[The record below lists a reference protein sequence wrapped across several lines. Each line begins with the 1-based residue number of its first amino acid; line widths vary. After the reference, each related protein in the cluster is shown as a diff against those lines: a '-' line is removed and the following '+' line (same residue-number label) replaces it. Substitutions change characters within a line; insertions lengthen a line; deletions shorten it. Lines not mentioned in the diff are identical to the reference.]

1 MDAYADDLHG
11 YQGKVQTTRKVGE
24 FIVDY
29 SRTGRVVGL
38 EILDLRDDLAR
49 HGGVIRIPP
58 EVLPPLP

>member
-1 MDAYADDLHG
+1 MDAHTDDLHG

-38 EILDLRDDLAR
+38 E
-49 HGGVIRIPP
+49 
-58 EVLPPLP
+58 LPGLQ